1 MLTPN
6 ESMGNVTTDTKPIRP
21 IAIVGTGVMGAS
33 WSAQFL
39 AKRALRIG
47 IPIATSVQEIQ
58 LTFAYFQT
66 YSRKPAQSGGAKSSM
81 IARIN
86 SLCSPGLAE

>member
-58 LTFAYFQT
+58 LTFPYFQT
-66 YSRKPAQSGGAKSSM
+66 YRRKQGHRWLPRRAGE
-81 IARIN
+81 
-86 SLCSPGLAE
+86 SLCRAFPKPT